1 MDLIDGRLGDG
12 VEEILGTQTGERSQ
26 LTPVLSNK
34 TLNP

>member
-12 VEEILGTQTGERSQ
+12 VEEILGMQKGERSQ
-26 LTPVLSNK
+26 VTLVLSNK